1 MLVRYVTVGFTNA
14 IWGIGMWLNM
24 CVCVQGFI
32 EDFLFLGGG
41 RGNF

>member
-14 IWGIGMWLNM
+14 IWGIGIWLNM
-24 CVCVQGFI
+24 CVCAGFYRG
-32 EDFLFLGGG
+32 FFVLGGG